1 MNWSGSLKLM
11 DNDKR
16 VQITGGRLYAVLPH
30 PDGRWRNP
38 PITAE
43 QYEAAVAFVFAAT
56 SEHLSAK
63 GAA

>member
-30 PDGRWRNP
+30 PDGPLEKSANHCR
-38 PITAE
+38 
-43 QYEAAVAFVFAAT
+43 AV
-56 SEHLSAK
+56 
-63 GAA
+63 